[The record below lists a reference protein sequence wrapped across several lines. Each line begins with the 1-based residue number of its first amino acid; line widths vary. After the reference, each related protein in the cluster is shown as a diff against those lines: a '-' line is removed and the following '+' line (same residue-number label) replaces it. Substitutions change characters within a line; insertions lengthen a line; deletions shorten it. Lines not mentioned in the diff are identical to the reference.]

1 MALPLSGIL
10 AQHFGWEW
18 IFYVFGVLGLLWCI
32 SWTWVRSRFLIFNI
46 QNSNFYKQAF
56 ALLNFY
62 CNKSAI
68 IAINAIIAIIQ

>member
-1 MALPLSGIL
+1 MGIG
-10 AQHFGWEW
+10 AKQK
-18 IFYVFGVLGLLWCI
+18 VVLICH
-32 SWTWVRSRFLIFNI
+32 VNI
-46 QNSNFYKQAF
+46 IKGKNQAF